1 MTGMRCVQVHTEMAE
16 DAYKAQAEAIAPG
29 GNLSPEGAEEL
40 KEMAEKM
47 GISEEKAQKIVRG
60 VTNKRLVGN
69 LQSLKAQGE
78 LTLEKV
84 PSSPLSA
91 PLIPLLQRGTSVQ
104 CSWVVCGA
112 FALAVSSA
120 RDSHPPPGGISPES

>member
-1 MTGMRCVQVHTEMAE
+1 MTIMRVLQVHSEMAE

-29 GNLSPEGAEEL
+29 GNLSPEGAAEL

-47 GISEEKAQKIVRG
+47 GIAEEKAEKIVRG

-78 LTLEKV
+78 LTLEKAR
-84 PSSPLSA
+84 PL
-91 PLIPLLQRGTSVQ
+91 PMPLLLHWSLRVGS
-104 CSWVVCGA
+104 
-112 FALAVSSA
+112 
-120 RDSHPPPGGISPES
+120 R

>member
-1 MTGMRCVQVHTEMAE
+1 MPFARVVRAERAVCAVQVHTEMAE

-29 GNLSPEGAEEL
+29 GNLSPEGAAEL

-78 LTLEKV
+78 LTLDKARTPLPLAD
-84 PSSPLSA
+84 PSA
-91 PLIPLLQRGTSVQ
+91 
-104 CSWVVCGA
+104 A
-112 FALAVSSA
+112 
-120 RDSHPPPGGISPES
+120 

>member
-1 MTGMRCVQVHTEMAE
+1 MSVCVVQVHSEMAE

-69 LQSLKAQGE
+69 LQSLRAQGE
-78 LTLEKV
+78 LTLDKARPALCAACCAS
-84 PSSPLSA
+84 PS
-91 PLIPLLQRGTSVQ
+91 T
-104 CSWVVCGA
+104 CYC
-112 FALAVSSA
+112 AVSHLVAVHVA
-120 RDSHPPPGGISPES
+120 RKEDARLRRLGVL